1 MTSLKATFGDHS
13 PSTFISMSS
22 LVIKTPQTD
31 QQWWNGGMFQHI
43 TSSDKYQC
51 NNSSSLH
58 TPADREADK
67 GAERV
72 RWFLQGEV

>member
-1 MTSLKATFGDHS
+1 MTSLKATFGDLS

-31 QQWWNGGMFQHI
+31 KQWNGGMFQHI
-43 TSSDKYQC
+43 TSSDKCQC

-67 GAERV
+67 GPERV